1 MNDSNVVFKK
11 NRIEKYNRYKDL
23 IETHAMK
30 YHIYLV
36 LLFHRDHYLL
46 LLCASRTGGLL
57 WFIKQWALMD
67 LIN

>member
-1 MNDSNVVFKK
+1 MNDSNVVFKKNK

-46 LLCASRTGGLL
+46 PLCAPHTGG
-57 WFIKQWALMD
+57 
-67 LIN
+67 